1 MCLLIWRNQ
10 WDVRAAEAMARISI
24 QDMDAKVV
32 HTPPGELEGI
42 IEEAVDDEDDESFTA
57 RAPRRSAA

>member
-32 HTPPGELEGI
+32 HTPPNELGGI
-42 IEEAVDDEDDESFTA
+42 IEEAVDNEDADYLAGMS
-57 RAPRRSAA
+57 RRNAV